1 MTFLQKINDFVGEL
15 QKKNEQEKKQWL
27 IASTT
32 ISMTLVL
39 ILWGFYFSSTI
50 QNLSARESAQSKNG
64 FGATFNQGLKVISDK
79 IGLQIS
85 KTMESAEVYLKATNS
100 VTIQPT
106 NLEFSNSVEPIAPN
120 KFP

>member
-1 MTFLQKINDFVGEL
+1 MTFLQKINDFVAEL
-15 QKKNEQEKKQWL
+15 QNKDEQTKKQWL
-27 IASTT
+27 ISSTAV
-32 ISMTLVL
+32 SMTLIL

-50 QNLSARESAQSKNG
+50 KNLSNKESTQSRNG

-85 KTMESAEVYLKATNS
+85 KTMESAEAYLKATNS

-106 NLEFSNSVEPIAPN
+106 NLEFSNSVEPITPN

>member
-15 QKKNEQEKKQWL
+15 QKKDDQTKRQWL
-27 IASTT
+27 ISSTAV
-32 ISMTLVL
+32 SMTLVL

-50 QNLSARESAQSKNG
+50 QNLSARESSQGRNG
-64 FGATFNQGLKVISDK
+64 FGATFNQGLKVITDK

-106 NLEFSNSVEPIAPN
+106 NLEFSNSVEPITPN

>member
-1 MTFLQKINDFVGEL
+1 MTFLRKINDFVGEL
-15 QKKNEQEKKQWL
+15 QKKNDQEKRQWL
-27 IASTT
+27 IASTAV
-32 ISMTLVL
+32 SMTIVLV
-39 ILWGFYFSSTI
+39 LWGFYFSSTI
-50 QNLSARESAQSKNG
+50 RNLSEQKSARSSG

-85 KTMESAEVYLKATNS
+85 KTMESAETYLKATNS

-106 NLEFSNSVEPIAPN
+106 NLEFSAEVEPINPN

>member
-1 MTFLQKINDFVGEL
+1 MTLIRKINDFIGGL
-15 QKKNEQEKKQWL
+15 QKKDESEKRQWL
-27 IASTT
+27 IASTA

-39 ILWGFYFSSTI
+39 ILWGFYFSATI
-50 QNLSARESAQSKNG
+50 KNLSNKETAQSKNG
-64 FGATFNQGLKVISDK
+64 FGATFSQGMKVISDK

-85 KTMESAEVYLKATNS
+85 KTMESAQNYVKATNS

-106 NLEFSNSVEPIAPN
+106 NLEISNNIEPIAPK